1 MDSTAAPA
9 PADTAEPKKIY
20 SWDENIR
27 TVIIA
32 VLIAVVFRSF
42 FFEPFHIPS
51 SSMKSTLLIGDY
63 VFVSKGAYGY
73 SRYSFPLGL
82 PLFKGRIG
90 GKAPQRG
97 DVVVFRLPTNPQI
110 DFIKRLIGL
119 PGDTIQVKNG
129 ELFLNGVAVERERVD
144 DFTDVLDDGT
154 RMQMRRYRET
164 LPNGVSYNTLDM
176 TQFGDVDNTG
186 VYTVPEGHYFMM
198 GDNRDNSTDSR
209 FLDKVGF
216 VPEENLVGRAQII
229 FVSFNDQAKFWE
241 IWKWLGNQRTSRF
254 FTTIAL
260 PTQKP

>member
-1 MDSTAAPA
+1 MESTTETSTSTETT
-9 PADTAEPKKIY
+9 DKKVF
-20 SWDENIR
+20 SWDENIK

-73 SRYSFPLGL
+73 SRYSFPIGL
-82 PLFKGRIG
+82 PLFEGRIG
-90 GKAPQRG
+90 GEKPQRG
-97 DVVVFRLPTNPQI
+97 DVVVFRYPPNPRI

-119 PGDTIQVKNG
+119 PGDRIQVKNG
-129 ELFLNGVAVERERVD
+129 ELFINDMAVKRERVE
-144 DFTDVLDDGT
+144 DFTDVLEDGT
-154 RMQMRRYRET
+154 RVQMRTYRET
-164 LPNGVSYNTLDM
+164 LPNGVNYNTLDM
-176 TQFGDVDNTG
+176 TQFGEVDNTD
-186 VYTVPEGHYFMM
+186 VYTVPDGHYFMM

-216 VPEENLVGRAQII
+216 VPEENLIGRAQII

-241 IWKWLGNQRTSRF
+241 VWKWLGDGRTARF
-254 FTTIAL
+254 FTKIAL
-260 PTQKP
+260 PTEKK